1 VRGAGDV
8 TRERRTSFR
17 GRPPVNRRKIPLR
30 SILNCK
36 DAARLISRELDG
48 QLPFGRRLL
57 LRFHLFWCDACGD
70 FARQAMF
77 LREAMR
83 RYRS

>member
-1 VRGAGDV
+1 L
-8 TRERRTSFR
+8 
-17 GRPPVNRRKIPLR
+17 GR
-30 SILNCK
+30 ILKCK
-36 DAARLISRELDG
+36 DAARLISRGLDG
-48 QLPFGRRLL
+48 RLPVGRRLL
-57 LRFHLFWCDACGD
+57 LRFHLFWCDACRD

>member
-1 VRGAGDV
+1 MRGAGDV

-17 GRPPVNRRKIPLR
+17 DRPPVDRRDDPLGR
-30 SILNCK
+30 ILNCK

-48 QLPFGRRLL
+48 RLPVGRRLL
-57 LRFHLFWCDACGD
+57 LRFHLFCCDACRD